1 MDSQFPQPSGS
12 NYYRMPEKKP
22 KKRGLAITSF
32 VLSLLPVLLSILCCC
47 CCCCCAT
54 NTVVVNVY
62 LIILLIMS
70 ILAFVSGII
79 SLVSH
84 RDGKG
89 FAITGIIISAFMI
102 LPLIFSLICVN
113 TPYYKDM
120 IKFTLNAQEY
130 IDEYEETG
138 EVPEDFE
145 KYNDPKYDWLWQS
158 MGMNSFS
165 DFYGQFIQQ
174 YKEQNSWYLQSPYNS
189 GSSGSESNGSSSN
202 SSESSPQE
210 TTTRPANYGEDPIT
224 I

>member
-12 NYYRMPEKKP
+12 NYCRMPEKKP
-22 KKRGLAITSF
+22 KRLAF
-32 VLSLLPVLLSILCCC
+32 ALLSFIFSFIPILLCCC
-47 CCCCCAT
+47 NIYPAI
-54 NTVVVNVY
+54 TVF
-62 LIILLIMS
+62 LIFISVTSLI
-70 ILAFVSGII
+70 FGVI
-79 SLVSH
+79 SLASH

-89 FAITGIIISAFMI
+89 FAITGVIISVIMI
-102 LPLIFSLICVN
+102 VSLIFSLIFLAEPC
-113 TPYYKDM
+113 KDM
-120 IKFTLNAQEY
+120 MKFSQHPQEY

-138 EVPEDFE
+138 EVPEEFE
-145 KYNDPKYDWLWQS
+145 KYNDSKYDWFWNS

>member
-22 KKRGLAITSF
+22 KRLAF
-32 VLSLLPVLLSILCCC
+32 ALLSFIFSFIPILLCCC
-47 CCCCCAT
+47 NIYPAI
-54 NTVVVNVY
+54 TVF
-62 LIILLIMS
+62 LIFISVTSLI
-70 ILAFVSGII
+70 FGVI
-79 SLVSH
+79 SLASH

-89 FAITGIIISAFMI
+89 FAITGVIISVIMI
-102 LPLIFSLICVN
+102 VSLIFSLIFLAEPC
-113 TPYYKDM
+113 KDM
-120 IKFTLNAQEY
+120 MKFSQHPQEY
-130 IDEYEETG
+130 IDEYDETG

-145 KYNDPKYDWLWQS
+145 KYNDPKYDWFWNS

>member
-22 KKRGLAITSF
+22 KRLAF
-32 VLSLLPVLLSILCCC
+32 ALLSFIFSFIPILLCCC
-47 CCCCCAT
+47 NIYPAI
-54 NTVVVNVY
+54 TVF
-62 LIILLIMS
+62 LIFISVTSLI
-70 ILAFVSGII
+70 FGVI
-79 SLVSH
+79 SLASH

-89 FAITGIIISAFMI
+89 FAITGVIISVIMI
-102 LPLIFSLICVN
+102 VSLIFSLIFLAEPC
-113 TPYYKDM
+113 KDM
-120 IKFTLNAQEY
+120 MKISQHPQEY
-130 IDEYEETG
+130 IDESEETG
-138 EVPEDFE
+138 EVPEEFE
-145 KYNDPKYDWLWQS
+145 KYNDSKYDWFWNS